1 MSRKGPLEVR
11 ELLCELSEHLN
22 RRITVAERK
31 GYECSKVPVGELE
44 EWFDLVLDAIEVVD
58 AAVKAARDGR

>member
-44 EWFDLVLDAIEVVD
+44 
-58 AAVKAARDGR
+58 

>member
-1 MSRKGPLEVR
+1 MDNSSEISTLERAQREGGSQVSRKGPLEVR

-44 EWFDLVLDAIEVVD
+44 E
-58 AAVKAARDGR
+58 